1 MLAACE
7 FAAAFCTVMFTGAAL
22 YISLVEHPARML
34 FETRLAA
41 MFWEP
46 SYRRATLMQAS
57 LALIACA
64 SGLFAW
70 SMGGGH
76 CWLVVAVIIG
86 SVVPFTLVVIAPTNN
101 RLREIGR
108 DLASPETRRLLERWG
123 WLHAVRSVAGLI
135 STAVLL
141 GFLLRGR

>member
-22 YISLVEHPARML
+22 YISLVEHPTRML

-64 SGLFAW
+64 SGLLAW
-70 SMGGGH
+70 SLGGGQR
-76 CWLVVAVIIG
+76 WLAVALIIG
-86 SVVPFTLVVIAPTNN
+86 AVVPFTLVVIKPTNN

-108 DLASPETRRLLERWG
+108 DLTSPETRRLLERWG
-123 WLHAVRSVAGLI
+123 WLHAVRAVAGLV
-135 STAVLL
+135 STTVLL
-141 GFLLRGR
+141 GFLLGGS